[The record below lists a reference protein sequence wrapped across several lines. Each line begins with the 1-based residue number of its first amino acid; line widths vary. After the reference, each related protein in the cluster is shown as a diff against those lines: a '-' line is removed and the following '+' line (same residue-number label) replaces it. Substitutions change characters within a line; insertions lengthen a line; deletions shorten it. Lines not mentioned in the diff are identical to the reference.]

1 MLIMIKKNLMKK
13 IYILIFCLLP
23 SSTTYAASFVKP
35 ILNGKIQN
43 LLFVNSKVFGK
54 PIKRIKG
61 GEDECNGGFLP
72 DKLIYK
78 DFTLLDD
85 GRVDEVIM
93 SGSNGL
99 IFHKQRIEKMSQQKL
114 KQKFKSILLDIDDTN
129 PNVLFANVETHG
141 NDSIEFIFKS
151 GQLYKYRINYDDC

>member
-1 MLIMIKKNLMKK
+1 MMKK
-13 IYILIFCLLP
+13 ISILLFCLISCANL
-23 SSTTYAASFVKP
+23 YAESFVKP

-43 LLFVNSKVFGK
+43 VLLVNPKEFGK

-61 GEDECNGGFLP
+61 GKDECNGGFLP

-78 DFTLLDD
+78 DFTLLDG
-85 GRVDEVIM
+85 GRVEEVVM
-93 SGSNGL
+93 TDSNGL
-99 IFHKQRIEKMSQQKL
+99 IFHKQRIEKMSHQKF
-114 KQKFKSILLDIDDTN
+114 KQKFKSVLLDVGDTN
-129 PNVLFANVETHG
+129 PNVLFANVESRG